1 MKYFLIA
8 VVAALVL
15 TSCDTYT
22 AKCRLLDDPSKTV
35 VVDNIPNKLYCIGD
49 TIVAD
54 YKGINGWY
62 YSNTTTPHSGYGY
75 TADSVWYSYTQKYVV
90 IDRSK
95 ESGHRCINGY
105 TSK

>member
-49 TIVAD
+49 TIVAEHGTFEWH
-54 YKGINGWY
+54 YCNSTKP
-62 YSNTTTPHSGYGY
+62 TSGYGY
-75 TADSVWYSYTQKYVV
+75 TADSVFWSYSQSYVV
-90 IDRSK
+90 IEVAK

>member
-1 MKYFLIA
+1 MKNFLIV
-8 VVAALVL
+8 VVAALVF

-22 AKCRLLDDPSKTV
+22 AKCRLLDDPSKTI

-49 TIVAD
+49 TIVAEHGTFEWH
-54 YKGINGWY
+54 YCNSTKP
-62 YSNTTTPHSGYGY
+62 TSGYGY
-75 TADSVWYSYTQKYVV
+75 TADSLFWSYSQSYVV
-90 IDRSK
+90 IEVAK